1 MLKLYKNKAQEYYLL
16 ICLFLCVFN
25 FYVPSVGPAL
35 YISIAMVFVYLVVNI
50 KSLCKYNSV
59 ISRAYVSYI
68 FIYGLPFLFLICFV
82 GVRTILS
89 GSGDTS
95 FLFLLIKY
103 FVFGCVASLFAVA
116 IFISSDI
123 TSLSDVQALFYRITL
138 VQSLII
144 IAAVLSPSISEFVR
158 LYQNNDANNSS
169 LVLEGLRGVAL
180 SSMQFY
186 SLACYFCIITILL
199 ADDFINNKI
208 GYLKTSVFLLLMAI
222 SSIFISRTAIIGVL
236 LFFVYTLN
244 PFIKYGKKR
253 SVAMALM
260 FLVLTLVFLLFSGLI
275 FTEQVSII
283 QQKVLPWAFELIYRY
298 SETGSFSTAS
308 TDELKSMYFS
318 LNEITMLIGDGKYTG
333 DTPGT
338 YYMGTDAGYMRPTL
352 FGGFFLILAML
363 VIWILWL
370 KNTFYP
376 KKGGVLFISLVILS
390 LILQYKGEF
399 IITNYCTLIL
409 LSTLLMVSQLLKQ
422 KFRG

>member
-1 MLKLYKNKAQEYYLL
+1 
-16 ICLFLCVFN
+16 
-25 FYVPSVGPAL
+25 
-35 YISIAMVFVYLVVNI
+35 
-50 KSLCKYNSV
+50 
-59 ISRAYVSYI
+59 
-68 FIYGLPFLFLICFV
+68 
-82 GVRTILS
+82 
-89 GSGDTS
+89 
-95 FLFLLIKY
+95 
-103 FVFGCVASLFAVA
+103 
-116 IFISSDI
+116 
-123 TSLSDVQALFYRITL
+123 
-138 VQSLII
+138 
-144 IAAVLSPSISEFVR
+144 
-158 LYQNNDANNSS
+158 
-169 LVLEGLRGVAL
+169 
-180 SSMQFY
+180 
-186 SLACYFCIITILL
+186 
-199 ADDFINNKI
+199 
-208 GYLKTSVFLLLMAI
+208 
-222 SSIFISRTAIIGVL
+222 SRTAIIGVL